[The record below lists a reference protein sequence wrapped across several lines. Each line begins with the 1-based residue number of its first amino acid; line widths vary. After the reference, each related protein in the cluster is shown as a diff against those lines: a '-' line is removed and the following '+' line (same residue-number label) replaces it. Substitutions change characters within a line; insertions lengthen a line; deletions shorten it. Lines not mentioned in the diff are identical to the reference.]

1 MKHGT
6 YDDVPLIV
14 TRDEQACVPV
24 EFFDAAQALNDAL
37 DAKLRKVEEQR
48 KDRETT
54 AVLVSFLGWM
64 LAAGLVVGWLVR
76 R

>member
-14 TRDEQACVPV
+14 TRDEQVCVPV

-64 LAAGLVVGWLVR
+64 PAAGLVVGWLVR